1 MTKDLVVQPYV
12 TRSSWRWRAYVD
24 EDEDEDE
31 EGGGGEGGSTPDI
44 E

>member
-12 TRSSWRWRAYVD
+12 TRSSWRAYV
-24 EDEDEDE
+24 DEDEDE

>member
-12 TRSSWRWRAYVD
+12 TRSSWRSYV
-24 EDEDEDE
+24 DEDE